1 MLTPDSE
8 EKLGLDT
15 DVVKDD
21 DGDWRVKMSE
31 LGRERRRWGTRG
43 RKEEKACKRPQ
54 PFFLHSLITVGK
66 NGYGCSHRVGSKE
79 EDEKECDK
87 LHCTCRLRKKFM
99 SHE

>member
-1 MLTPDSE
+1 MRGGGGE
-8 EKLGLDT
+8 
-15 DVVKDD
+15 
-21 DGDWRVKMSE
+21 
-31 LGRERRRWGTRG
+31 REGERG
-43 RKEEKACKRPQ
+43 EGVQAPITV
-54 PFFLHSLITVGK
+54 FFHSLITVGK